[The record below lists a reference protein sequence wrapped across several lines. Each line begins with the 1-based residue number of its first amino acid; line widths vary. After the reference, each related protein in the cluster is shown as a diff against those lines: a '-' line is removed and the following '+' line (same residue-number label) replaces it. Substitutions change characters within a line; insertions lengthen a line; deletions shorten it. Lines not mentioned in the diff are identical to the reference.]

1 MTTRPT
7 PNQLNRPPK
16 PQVGQSSTLSTQQKG
31 QRKVPMSRR
40 RGRNVEEE
48 PTMKKSLHKLVL
60 TEDSQYLLG
69 IHSEPDLR
77 EFLDRIIP
85 DSDYLEV
92 IQYTHSNKHLTA
104 GFADQEEM
112 RVRCVYEGGGG
123 AHWAPLL

>member
-1 MTTRPT
+1 
-7 PNQLNRPPK
+7 
-16 PQVGQSSTLSTQQKG
+16 
-31 QRKVPMSRR
+31 
-40 RGRNVEEE
+40 
-48 PTMKKSLHKLVL
+48 MKKSLHKLVL

-112 RVRCVYEGGGG
+112 RVRCVYEGGAGG
-123 AHWAPLL
+123 AYAAARVIVRMFE